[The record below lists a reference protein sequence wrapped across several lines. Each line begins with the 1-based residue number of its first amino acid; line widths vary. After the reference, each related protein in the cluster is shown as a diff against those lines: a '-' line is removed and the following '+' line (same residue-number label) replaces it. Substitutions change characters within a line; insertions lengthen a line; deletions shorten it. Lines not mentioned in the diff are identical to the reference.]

1 MRIEERSGGLVVVD
15 FTDLEA
21 CKIAANIEREGI
33 AFYEALAGRLAGRAA
48 RETILGLARQE
59 REHLAFFEDELARVR
74 REKEDPFEEDDLADV
89 LDSGIFRPYQDLAGA
104 VKTPAKALSLGV
116 LIEDRTVRFYDICR
130 ERTRS
135 AAAARQLERII
146 GEEQAHA
153 RRLQA
158 MRDALPRG

>member
-21 CKIAANIEREGI
+21 CKIAANIEGDGI
-33 AFYEALAGRLAGRAA
+33 AFYEALAGRVTDGSARQAVLSLA
-48 RETILGLARQE
+48 REE
-59 REHLAFFEDELARVR
+59 RDHLDFFRGELERIKEA
-74 REKEDPFEEDDLADV
+74 KEDPFEEDDLADV

-146 GEEQAHA
+146 GEERLHA
-153 RRLQA
+153 KLLRE
-158 MRDALPRG
+158 MREALPAG